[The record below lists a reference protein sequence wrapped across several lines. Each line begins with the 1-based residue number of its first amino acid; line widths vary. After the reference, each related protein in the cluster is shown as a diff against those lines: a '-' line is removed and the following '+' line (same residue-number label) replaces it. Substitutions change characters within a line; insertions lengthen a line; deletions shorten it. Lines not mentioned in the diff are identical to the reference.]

1 MRTDVLEATDAPAGP
16 EAGSAPAV
24 RPGRDLRARRLRAA
38 MIAASALA
46 LLAALMV
53 SSLLIGSH
61 TVPVAT
67 IREAFTAFDPG
78 DAEHVVIRAI
88 RAPRTVVGL
97 LVGVALGAA
106 GAMMQA
112 LTKNPLAEP
121 GLLGVNSGAAAAVA
135 VSMAVLGR
143 PVPVVLVLVA
153 MGGAAITGALVLL
166 VGGAMA
172 PRPDPIR
179 LVLAGAALSTVLGAV
194 SGSLVITYP
203 DVFADFRFWDA
214 GAVVHRPW
222 SMIGLGAVLIA
233 LALLLSVLAAR
244 SVDALSL
251 GDDMGR
257 ALGASPLKAWLL
269 AGIASVV
276 LCGTATALA
285 GPIAFIGLAAPLAAR
300 RLVGERQVV
309 VVGLSALF
317 ASSLL
322 LLSDVV
328 GRLLV
333 RPDEVQ
339 ASVVA
344 AVIGAPVF
352 IAVVRRARLGALR

>member
-1 MRTDVLEATDAPAGP
+1 MRTDVLEATAAPSGSD
-16 EAGSAPAV
+16 EAEGPAV
-24 RPGRDLRARRLRAA
+24 RTGRSVRARRLRGAA
-38 MIAASALA
+38 IAVSALA
-46 LLAALMV
+46 LMTVLMA

-61 TVPVAT
+61 AVPVAT
-67 IREAFTAFDPG
+67 IREAFAAFDQG
-78 DAEHVVIRAI
+78 DPDHVVIRAI

-97 LVGVALGAA
+97 IVGLALGAA

-135 VSMAVLGR
+135 VSMAALGR
-143 PVPVVLVLVA
+143 PGPVVIVLVA
-153 MGGAAITGALVLL
+153 MVGAALAGALVLL

-194 SGSLVITYP
+194 SGSLVLTYP
-203 DVFADFRFWDA
+203 DVFADFRYWDA
-214 GAVVHRPW
+214 GAIVHRPW
-222 SMIGLGAVLIA
+222 SMICLGAVLLAIA
-233 LALLLSVLAAR
+233 LVLSLLAAR

-251 GDDMGR
+251 GDEMGR

-269 AGIASVV
+269 AGIASVI

-309 VVGLSALF
+309 VVGLSALL
-317 ASSLL
+317 AASLL

-328 GRLLV
+328 GRVLA

-344 AVIGAPVF
+344 AVLGAPVF

>member
-1 MRTDVLEATDAPAGP
+1 MHAEVLPPRTASTGPDAGD
-16 EAGSAPAV
+16 APAV
-24 RPGRDLRARRLRAA
+24 RAGRSLRARRLRAGA
-38 MIAASALA
+38 LAAAALA

-61 TVPVAT
+61 TVPLAT
-67 IREAFTAFDPG
+67 IREAFTAFDPA
-78 DAEHVVIRAI
+78 DADHVVIRAV
-88 RAPRTVVGL
+88 RTPRTVVGL
-97 LVGVALGAA
+97 LVGLALGAA

-112 LTKNPLAEP
+112 LTRNPLAEP

-135 VSMAVLGR
+135 VSMAMLGR
-143 PVPVVLVLVA
+143 PGPVTIVLVA
-153 MGGAAITGALVLL
+153 MLGAAATGALVLL
-166 VGGAMA
+166 VGGALA

-179 LVLAGAALSTVLGAV
+179 LVLAGAALSTVLGAI
-194 SGSLVITYP
+194 SGSLVLTYP

-214 GAVVHRPW
+214 GAIVHRPW
-222 SMIGLGAVLIA
+222 SMIGLGAVLLVIA
-233 LALLLSVLAAR
+233 LVLSLLAAR
-244 SVDALSL
+244 SVDALAL

-257 ALGASPLKAWLL
+257 ALGASPLKAWAL
-269 AGIASVV
+269 AGVASVI

-309 VVGLSALF
+309 VVGLSALL
-317 ASSLL
+317 AASLL
-322 LLSDVV
+322 QLSDVV
-328 GRLLV
+328 GRVLV

-339 ASVVA
+339 ASVIA
-344 AVIGAPVF
+344 AAIGAPVF